1 MEKRL
6 IPYSVHLPEHIF
18 VALKQAAGDRKAAS
32 LVREAIT
39 MFIENED
46 AYKRGYTTAIRDVM
60 DKVASNKIANSIAID
75 SNVVS
80 DVLVK
85 EISSLIN

>member
-1 MEKRL
+1 MDKRL

-18 VALKQAAGDRKAAS
+18 LKIKEAAAGRKAAS

-39 MFIENED
+39 NFIEHGDLYN
-46 AYKRGYTTAIRDVM
+46 KGYSSGIRDSAN
-60 DKVASNKIANSIAID
+60 KVANHKLANSIEID
-75 SNVVS
+75 GQRVS

-85 EISSLIN
+85 EINKLNT